1 MVQDQSYPVLQ
12 NEDERLA
19 ALHSYH
25 ILDTAEEK
33 DFDDLTTLASV
44 ICQTPIALV
53 SLVDKNRQWFKSH
66 KGLEATET
74 SRDYSFCAHGIASP
88 NHIFIVPDATL
99 DERFKDNPLVT
110 GDPKIV
116 FYAGMPLVN
125 ADGFALGSLCV
136 IDQQKREL
144 TAEQINALTVLA
156 KQVTD
161 KLELKKKY
169 EELKVLNKQFL
180 LSNEKLDQSN
190 HELAEI
196 HLKFKQAIETAKMDT
211 WSVDLT
217 TQQVKISD
225 FIKGI
230 FGFPVNESVP
240 MEDILEAVRADY
252 REVLLSALNN
262 AIEYQLTSDTEYPVI
277 NRLTKEERWVKATGK
292 VFFNSDNVPVEYS
305 GMFMDITE
313 RKLDEL
319 RKNDFIGMVS
329 HELKTPLTS
338 LKGYIQLLQA
348 KAVKTEDKF
357 ARTALEK
364 SGIQVKKMT
373 AMING
378 FLNVSRLQS
387 GKILLQKQTFL
398 LDELIKNSL
407 DDIMFTE
414 TSHIIENIS
423 CSPLPVHAD
432 LDKIGNVISNLVSN
446 AIKYSPHGS
455 KITIKCSASKD
466 TVQVSVRDEGMG
478 IAEADLERLF
488 ERYYRVEAKETELIS
503 GFGIGLYLS
512 AEIIEIHDGKIWVES
527 KVGTGSTFHFSL
539 PLSD

>member
-1 MVQDQSYPVLQ
+1 
-12 NEDERLA
+12 
-19 ALHSYH
+19 
-25 ILDTAEEK
+25 
-33 DFDDLTTLASV
+33 
-44 ICQTPIALV
+44 
-53 SLVDKNRQWFKSH
+53 
-66 KGLEATET
+66 
-74 SRDYSFCAHGIASP
+74 
-88 NHIFIVPDATL
+88 
-99 DERFKDNPLVT
+99 
-110 GDPKIV
+110 
-116 FYAGMPLVN
+116 
-125 ADGFALGSLCV
+125 
-136 IDQQKREL
+136 
-144 TAEQINALTVLA
+144 
-156 KQVTD
+156 
-161 KLELKKKY
+161 
-169 EELKVLNKQFL
+169 
-180 LSNEKLDQSN
+180 
-190 HELAEI
+190 
-196 HLKFKQAIETAKMDT
+196 
-211 WSVDLT
+211 
-217 TQQVKISD
+217 
-225 FIKGI
+225 
-230 FGFPVNESVP
+230 
-240 MEDILEAVRADY
+240 
-252 REVLLSALNN
+252 
-262 AIEYQLTSDTEYPVI
+262 
-277 NRLTKEERWVKATGK
+277 
-292 VFFNSDNVPVEYS
+292 
-305 GMFMDITE
+305 MDITE